1 MHFGKYLN
9 AHLKFTEY
17 GRKQASTYVNTLP
30 HCSPASVGLAQ
41 ARPNYV
47 YGHKQANTHVR
58 NAVPLVWGSLGLGPI
73 TVYGHKQA
81 NTHVRNAVPL
91 VWGSLGLGP
100 NMSCMPDDDVIL
112 LQKVLGSKHH
122 EVV

>member
-1 MHFGKYLN
+1 M
-9 AHLKFTEY
+9 AAS
-17 GRKQASTYVNTLP
+17 KQARTLTHFRIAVP
-30 HCSPASVGLAQ
+30 LVWGSLRLA
-41 ARPNYV
+41 PITV

-100 NMSCMPDDDVIL
+100 NMSCMPDDVIL